1 MDNGEPVNTG
11 EKQDTRFKPG
21 QSGNPAGKP
30 RGARHRITQLAQDLL
45 ESEAEEVVRSV
56 IDAAKGG
63 DMAACR
69 VVIER
74 ILPARKSRPVNL
86 DLPKIQSADDVVQ
99 AMSAVVAAV
108 ADGEIDPDEAE
119 TVARVIEVKRR
130 SLETASL
137 EERIKALENGRKG

>member
-1 MDNGEPVNTG
+1 MGNDESVNTA
-11 EKQDTRFKPG
+11 EIRDKDTRFKPG
-21 QSGNPAGKP
+21 NPGKP
-30 RGARHRITQLAQDLL
+30 RGARHRITQLTQNLM
-45 ESEAEEVVRSV
+45 ESEVEEVVRSV

-63 DMAACR
+63 DMTAAR

-74 ILPARKSRPVNL
+74 ILPARKSRTVNL
-86 DLPKIQSADDVVQ
+86 DLPKIQNPDDVVQ

-130 SLETASL
+130 SLETANL
-137 EERIKALENGRKG
+137 EERIKALENGKKG